1 VRPSDTVARL
11 GGDEFTV
18 LLIDVVDTESATVLA
33 ERIKT
38 CLLEAFEIDH
48 QKLFITA
55 SIGMS
60 TTKPHMT
67 ASEVLRG
74 ADIAMYHA
82 KREGP
87 ARLAIFDEGMH
98 RSVVDRASRQNDLR
112 AAVEQ
117 SLLSIQFQPI
127 VELVTGRIHAFEA
140 LARWPIGW
148 PTVSPLDF
156 IPIAED
162 TGLIGVL
169 GLQVLNNALSALAQ
183 WRRNE
188 LVDDDV
194 RISVNV
200 SPRQLDDPAFAGN
213 VRNALGAAGLPGHS
227 LRLEITEGTLA
238 QAPER
243 IQPVLAEVCAS
254 GVSLHLDDFGTGYS
268 SLSALRQFPVAA
280 LKIDRSFVATMAEG
294 DHEGDAIV
302 RSTVAL
308 AHNLGL
314 GVIAEGIEDPQQLK
328 RLRAL
333 NCEYGQGYLFSKPL
347 WPHEIE
353 GLLSDWPHIHVP
365 DRAPPQPVGSVRL
378 MRG

>member
-1 VRPSDTVARL
+1 VLRPSDTVARL

-18 LLIDVVDTESATVLA
+18 LLNDVPDTENATVLA
-33 ERIKT
+33 ERIKK
-38 CLLEAFEIDH
+38 CLLDPFEIDG

-55 SIGMS
+55 SIGIAI
-60 TTKPHMT
+60 TQPGIT

-98 RSVVDRASRQNDLR
+98 RSVIDRVSRQKDLR
-112 AAVEQ
+112 EAVEQ

-148 PTVSPLDF
+148 PAVSPLDF

-162 TGLIGVL
+162 TGLIGAL
-169 GLQVLNNALSALAQ
+169 GLQVLNNALSALAD
-183 WRRNE
+183 WRRSD

-200 SPRQLDDPAFAGN
+200 SPRQLDDPAFAGS
-213 VRNALGAAGLPGHS
+213 VRNALAAADLPGHA

-238 QAPER
+238 LAPDR
-243 IQPVLAEVCAS
+243 IQPILAEVCAS

-268 SLSALRQFPVAA
+268 SLAALRQFPVVA
-280 LKIDRSFVATMAEG
+280 LKIDRSFVATMVDG

-314 GVIAEGIEDPQQLK
+314 DVIAEGIEDPQQVK

-333 NCEYGQGYLFSKPL
+333 NCEYGQGHLFSKPL
-347 WPHEIE
+347 WAHEIE
-353 GLLSDWPHIHVP
+353 SLLADWPHTHVP
-365 DRAPPQPVGSVRL
+365 DRARHSQWVRCA
-378 MRG
+378 